1 VTEDFLHIQTYINWQ
16 MREIL
21 YEWVVTVHMQMR
33 LLAPSVFWLTFS
45 IIDRAIQKV
54 VVKRSKYQL
63 VSIAA
68 LSLACKME
76 SIGIPY
82 PRDLIYLTDRAYDCQ
97 ELLDM
102 ELTVLKAINYEVFV
116 PTVFH
121 FLTRYCELIHASEV
135 TRTLALYYAERY
147 YQYKCG
153 ALCKP
158 TVLAAVALYAALAQ
172 RRVQGRPMC
181 SDIAHAT
188 YQQTIEAVQFW
199 SSAADGIIAEPT
211 VGEKLRLLSS
221 RARADADPLIVI
233 LTAVGDLSPEL
244 RRADELTQPT
254 ATQLWNIDLTMP
266 APVDVPESI
275 TPFLAP
281 LSESD
286 SYLAAV
292 MSGTV
297 KAKKLLA
304 GWNSFE
310 AAVKAEVTPSVIET
324 GVQALLR
331 EMPEIDVAELKRRAA
346 ELMDMIMNGP
356 VTPACLR
363 QESGQYT
370 AVLWKYRQPAQ
381 FSVSLLLVPNI
392 EGGGFLRKSRKRV
405 RDTSTTRPTR
415 RDAAAQPPG
424 TGEGL
429 RRSKRGL

>member
-1 VTEDFLHIQTYINWQ
+1 VTEDFLHVQTYINWQ

-45 IIDRAIQKV
+45 VIDRAIQKV

-68 LSLACKME
+68 LSLACKMD

-82 PRDLIYLTDRAYDCQ
+82 PPDLIYLTDRAYNCQ

-102 ELTVLKAINYEVFV
+102 ELTVLKAVNYEVFV

-121 FLTRYCELIHASEV
+121 FLTRYCELIHASDV

-147 YQYKCG
+147 YQHRCG

-172 RRVQGRPMC
+172 RRAQRRPTC

-188 YQQTIEAVQFW
+188 YKQTIEAVQFW
-199 SSAADGIIAEPT
+199 SLAADGIIAEPT
-211 VGEKLRLLSS
+211 VGAKLRLLSS
-221 RARADADPLIVI
+221 RARADADPLIEI

-244 RRADELTQPT
+244 RRADELTLP
-254 ATQLWNIDLTMP
+254 AAAQLWGIDLTTP
-266 APVDVPESI
+266 ATVDVPESI
-275 TPFLAP
+275 TSFLAP

-286 SYLAAV
+286 SFLAAF
-292 MSGTV
+292 MTGTV
-297 KAKKLLA
+297 EAKKSLA
-304 GWNSFE
+304 AWNSFE
-310 AAVKAEVTPSVIET
+310 AAVRAEVTPPVVEA

-331 EMPEIDVAELKRRAA
+331 EMPAIDVAELRRRAA
-346 ELMDMIMNGP
+346 ELMELIMNGP
-356 VTPACLR
+356 ETPARLR

-381 FSVSLLLVPNI
+381 FGVSLLLVPNI
-392 EGGGFLRKSRKRV
+392 EGGGFLRKSRKRA
-405 RDTSTTRPTR
+405 
-415 RDAAAQPPG
+415 RDA
-424 TGEGL
+424 
-429 RRSKRGL
+429 S